1 MAGATPQY
9 RDLSFKAS
17 AAIQAVYADMRAK
30 GAKSETLT
38 AEAIAACHAARSQL
52 KPGHP
57 LRDDW
62 ADQILTLK
70 APGRLS

>member
-9 RDLSFKAS
+9 AELSRKAEV
-17 AAIQAVYADMRAK
+17 AIQAMYADMRAT
-30 GAKSETLT
+30 GEKSETLLAAAVT
-38 AEAIAACHAARSQL
+38 ACHAARAQL

-62 ADQILTLK
+62 ADHILTLQ
-70 APGRLS
+70 APGSTS

>member
-9 RDLSFKAS
+9 HELSRKAE
-17 AAIQAVYADMRAK
+17 AAIQALYADMRAN

-38 AEAIAACHAARSQL
+38 AEAVSACHAARSQL

-62 ADQILTLK
+62 ADHILTLQ
-70 APGRLS
+70 APGSTS

>member
-9 RDLSFKAS
+9 AELSRKAE
-17 AAIQAVYADMRAK
+17 AAMQAAYAGLRVTGSMPEK
-30 GAKSETLT
+30 LT
-38 AEAIAACHAARSQL
+38 AEAVTACIAARAQL

-62 ADQILTLK
+62 ADHILTLQ
-70 APGRLS
+70 APGSTS

>member
-17 AAIQAVYADMRAK
+17 AAIQAAYASQRAS
-30 GAKSETLT
+30 GAMSEQLA
-38 AEAIAACHAARSQL
+38 AEAVAACHAARSQL

-62 ADQILTLK
+62 ADHILTLQ
-70 APGRLS
+70 APGRAS